1 MAFSQMLE
9 ILKEKEKG
17 TIVFVKL
24 GSFYIAVGEFIFS
37 GKEDDSWTGN
47 PFSAGFR

>member
-24 GSFYIAVGEFIFS
+24 GSFLYSSRRRCSIN
-37 GKEDDSWTGN
+37 T
-47 PFSAGFR
+47 